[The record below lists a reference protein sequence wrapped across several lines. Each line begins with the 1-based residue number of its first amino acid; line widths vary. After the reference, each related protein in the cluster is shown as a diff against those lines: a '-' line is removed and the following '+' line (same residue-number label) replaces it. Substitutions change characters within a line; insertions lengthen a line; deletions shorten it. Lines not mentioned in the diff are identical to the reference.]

1 MKKIT
6 TPLTEDKI
14 KDLKVFDEVLIS
26 GIIYT
31 ARDMAQKRLVEII
44 DKNQSLPFELKENI
58 IFYAGPTPAKP
69 GETIGSVGPTTS
81 GRMDIYTPK
90 LLDCGLKGIIGKG
103 NRNRQVVESIVKNK
117 AVYFVAIGGIAAFL
131 SKSVK
136 ESQMV
141 CWEDLG
147 TEAIYKLA
155 VEDFP
160 AIVAIDSSG
169 NNIYEIGFKKYKK

>member
-31 ARDMAQKRLVEII
+31 ARDMAHKRLVEII
-44 DKNQSLPFELKENI
+44 DKNQQLPIELNGNI

-69 GETIGSVGPTTS
+69 GEAIGSVGPTTS
-81 GRMDIYTPK
+81 GRMDIYTTK
-90 LLDCGLKGIIGKG
+90 LLDSGLKGIIGKG
-103 NRNRQVVESIVKNK
+103 NRNRQVIESIVKNK
-117 AVYFVAIGGIAAFL
+117 AIYFIAIGGIAALL
-131 SKSVK
+131 SKTVK
-136 ESQMV
+136 ESKLV

-147 TEAIYKLA
+147 TEAIYKLT

-160 AIVAIDSSG
+160 AIVAIDSFG
-169 NNIYEIGFKKYKK
+169 NNIYEIGFEKYKR